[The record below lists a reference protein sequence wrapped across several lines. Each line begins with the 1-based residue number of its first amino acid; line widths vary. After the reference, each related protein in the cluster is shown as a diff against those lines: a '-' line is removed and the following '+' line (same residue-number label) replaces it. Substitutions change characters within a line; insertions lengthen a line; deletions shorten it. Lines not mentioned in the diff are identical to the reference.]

1 MSKLIH
7 VSQVHVVQIV
17 NVASFMNMPFAPV
30 HQVILVAH
38 QIVDQNALSALNVLK
53 IAHVSI
59 KNVLIHV
66 HQLVAKMLA
75 VK

>member
-17 NVASFMNMPFAPV
+17 NVEWFMSMPFVPV
-30 HQVILVAH
+30 YQVILVAH

-53 IAHVSI
+53 IEHVSI

-66 HQLVAKMLA
+66 YQSVAKILA